1 MEQLIGLI
9 LGQNSLL
16 IVELTNLKKSF
27 KNPKIWGFSYFT
39 LYLMFK
45 YIYILLFTL
54 SLFSCKKEILS
65 NPSDY
70 LTNEENLV
78 FKETIVRYFEGLPK
92 NISHEKKWDT
102 INNSYYLKKANEA
115 ELIHYYKNE
124 DGFIFFT
131 ITKIAPSLNLK
142 KVATIGKLKIEKDS
156 VVYYEEICRTWKMEL
171 PELNLKSKILF
182 DKIVS
187 GDNIE
192 EYYTKNSTPEFWI
205 EFPDDLTYYDTKKRV
220 WKNK

>member
-1 MEQLIGLI
+1 
-9 LGQNSLL
+9 
-16 IVELTNLKKSF
+16 
-27 KNPKIWGFSYFT
+27 
-39 LYLMFK
+39 MFK

-70 LTNEENLV
+70 LTNEENLA
-78 FKETIVRYFEGLPK
+78 FKENIVRYFEGLPK
-92 NISHEKKWDT
+92 NVSHEKKWDT
-102 INNSYYLKKANEA
+102 INNSYYQRKVKEA

-124 DGFIFFT
+124 DGFIFFA
-131 ITKIAPSLNLK
+131 ISKIAPSLKLK

-156 VVYYEEICRTWKMEL
+156 IVYYEEICRTWKMEL

-182 DKIVS
+182 DKIVL
-187 GDNIE
+187 GKNIE
-192 EYYTKNSTPEFWI
+192 EYYTKNSQPEFWI
-205 EFPDDLTYYDTKKRV
+205 EFPDDLTYYDTEKRV